1 MYSPSSET
9 DAVPG
14 ETPDDREDSAEDA
27 LVEDA
32 LKATDDVEDE
42 LAFDEAALDE
52 AADVLAEE
60 LALEELA
67 AAADEDALE

>member
-14 ETPDDREDSAEDA
+14 ETPDDREDSA
-27 LVEDA
+27 EDA